1 MVFLRLAVP
10 HPHRFGKSARSHGR
24 LPGALGERNRFSN
37 HVQVRR
43 HGASRRVSR
52 SPKSPSSTARLPSA
66 FPRLTGRRRS
76 RTDQAWG
83 YYTAQ
88 VLKSCVGRATTRAI
102 KRGGPPGPVHATT
115 PATLSGEAAHVP
127 GLTSTP
133 RTVGHEKPRLSDVLA
148 PQPRQC
154 QTQRRRVTLI
164 ETVRRA
170 RLSPSRGSTPARAR
184 QQRKE

>member
-1 MVFLRLAVP
+1 VAVRVGRDREGAPCMVSLPSPCLTGTGSDSPRGRMEGSPALWARGTGSPTTCRCVAWCFTPSLAVTEVAFVY
-10 HPHRFGKSARSHGR
+10 R
-24 LPGALGERNRFSN
+24 
-37 HVQVRR
+37 
-43 HGASRRVSR
+43 
-52 SPKSPSSTARLPSA
+52 SST
-66 FPRLTGRRRS
+66 FGVPRLTGRRRS

-115 PATLSGEAAHVP
+115 PATLSGEVAHVP

-133 RTVGHEKPRLSDVLA
+133 RTVGQEKPRLSDVLA

-154 QTQRRRVTLI
+154 QTTATAGHPHRNRS
-164 ETVRRA
+164 A
-170 RLSPSRGSTPARAR
+170 S
-184 QQRKE
+184 